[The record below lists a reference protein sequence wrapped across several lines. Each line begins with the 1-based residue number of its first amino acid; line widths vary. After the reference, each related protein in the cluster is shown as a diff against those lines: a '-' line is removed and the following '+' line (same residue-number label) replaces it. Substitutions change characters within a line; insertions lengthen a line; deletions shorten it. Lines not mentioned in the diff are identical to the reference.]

1 MFVSNFPQ
9 SIGLFAGAL
18 LLTSTLMVWRH
29 SLLASIGLLAIQG
42 VALAGLVAVIGFEAR
57 DTELLLVAI
66 LVLTVKG
73 GVLPWILAR
82 QSRVATRATARTTA
96 QTTAGVAARATAES
110 PRLNPTAALLTVA
123 GLTILSY
130 VVMGRILVNTSSVPT
145 HAAPIGLAMMLIGF
159 LLLVTRRRAHSQL
172 IGFLLLDNGIA
183 TVAFLTSGGVPLFLE
198 LGISLDV
205 LLVVVILYVFAGRM
219 YTKFGGTDV
228 DTLRELHD

>member
-1 MFVSNFPQ
+1 MIVNIFPQ
-9 SIGLFAGAL
+9 WIGLFAGAL
-18 LLTSTLMVWRH
+18 LVTSTLMVWRH
-29 SLLASIGLLAIQG
+29 SLLASIGLLSAQG
-42 VALAGLVAVIGFEAR
+42 VALAGLVAVIGIETR
-57 DTELLLVAI
+57 DAELLIVAG
-66 LVLTVKG
+66 LVLTIKG

-82 QSRVATRATARTTA
+82 QARATTRITSRVAR
-96 QTTAGVAARATAES
+96 ES

-123 GLTILSY
+123 ALTILSY
-130 VVMGRILVNTSSVPT
+130 VVLGRILINTSSVPT

-198 LGISLDV
+198 LAISLDV
-205 LLVVVILYVFAGRM
+205 LLIVVILYVFAGRM
-219 YTKFGGTDV
+219 HSKFGGTDV